1 MNIHPQLFDRWKP
14 LILESR
20 RWRDH
25 TGLSCKS
32 ASKMPGTLSAYG
44 NGYGIMPGR
53 AKLTKLTHPYPDI
66 PPSRHGG
73 ATQSRFIAELIAFYG
88 DLFAH
93 KARLPSDGSSRE
105 CPPMRRDFAS
115 LNLLSANTFVK
126 MFNMLTGF
134 TYRGLAPHKFMPPP
148 QDRRDLRH
156 AGQGSRMRGRITFK
170 FSGRKKSRG

>member
-105 CPPMRRDFAS
+105 CPRHRTGGIFDMPVRDPICGGAS
-115 LNLLSANTFVK
+115 PLNSADAKN
-126 MFNMLTGF
+126 
-134 TYRGLAPHKFMPPP
+134 RAA
-148 QDRRDLRH
+148 D
-156 AGQGSRMRGRITFK
+156 
-170 FSGRKKSRG
+170 